1 MKLRTIVVSVVVC
14 SLLVGTQAF
23 AHNTVLGPTGLIL
36 NPTAGVMG
44 RGQYS
49 VQAGYYREKPTF
61 FKLRGWNLNVATGIA
76 DRLELAVGLQD
87 VKATATP
94 GGTFFDMTAVSGG
107 LKYQVHQ
114 ESGGSPAMAVGVQM
128 SNVAKQGGAYLVW
141 SKTLTA
147 KNGGGGKEEN
157 DWRVHAGVRYDA
169 VDSRRSVAT
178 GSDENKV
185 TVFGGIEAP
194 VANRLR
200 FMGEFNQR
208 HKALLTSPFSATLHY
223 GASENT
229 HVFAGIARIGVSS
242 ETGWVVGINHAFG
255 K

>member
-1 MKLRTIVVSVVVC
+1 MKLRKIAVTVVVC
-14 SLLVGTQAF
+14 SLLMGTQAF
-23 AHNTVLGPTGLIL
+23 AHNTIFGPTGLIL

-49 VQAGYYREKPTF
+49 TQLSYYKEEPTF
-61 FKLRGWNLNVATGIA
+61 FELRGWNLNVATGIA

-107 LKYQVHQ
+107 LKYQVKE
-114 ESGGSPAMAVGVQM
+114 ESGNSPAVAVGVQM
-128 SNVAKQGGAYLVW
+128 SNVAKQGGAYVVW

-147 KNGGGGKEEN
+147 KNGGGGNGEN
-157 DWRVHAGVRYDA
+157 DWRVHAGVRYDN
-169 VDSRRSVAT
+169 VDSRRSAT

-208 HKALLTSPFSATLHY
+208 HKALVTTPFSATLHY

-229 HVFAGIARIGVSS
+229 HVFAGIARIGTSA
-242 ETGWVVGINHAFG
+242 ETGWVVGINYGFG

>member
-1 MKLRTIVVSVVVC
+1 MKLRTIVVSVVVG
-14 SLLVGTQAF
+14 SMLMGAQAF
-23 AHNTVLGPTGLIL
+23 AHNTIFGPTGLIL

-49 VQAGYYREKPTF
+49 TQLSYYREEPNF
-61 FKLRGWNLNVATGIA
+61 FELRGWNLNIATGIA
-76 DRLELAVGLQD
+76 DRLELALGLQD
-87 VKATATP
+87 VKVTLTP
-94 GGTFFDMTAVSGG
+94 GGTFLDMTGVSGG
-107 LKYQVHQ
+107 LKYQVRE
-114 ESGGSPAMAVGVQM
+114 ESGNSPAVAVGVIG
-128 SNVAKQGGAYLVW
+128 SNVAKQGGAYVVW

-147 KNGGGGKEEN
+147 KGGGQHGEN
-157 DWRVHAGVRYDA
+157 DWRVHAGARYDS
-169 VDSRRSVAT
+169 VDARRSVT

-200 FMGEFNQR
+200 FMGEFNSR
-208 HKALLTSPFSATLHY
+208 HKALATTPFSASLHY

-229 HVFAGIARIGVSS
+229 HVFAGIGRLGTSA
-242 ETGWVVGINHAFG
+242 ETGWFVGINYGFG